1 MESFLGWIG
10 QIVEWFGLFIPR
22 RIIVKATDE
31 LVKYKWDGS
40 VEKNGSGLR
49 WYWPIATEV
58 AEITVIRQ
66 PLDIQPT
73 FFTTKDNISC
83 MVDCV
88 VMFEIT
94 DSITFLTKNYD
105 GFDAISESINAV
117 LCKKLRAMTFTEI
130 QESENIDQELTE
142 YVSIDVESFGIEIE
156 YIRLQNFTKTR
167 TLSFVGGKRPTV

>member
-22 RIIVKATDE
+22 RVIVKITDE
-31 LVKYKWDGS
+31 LIKYKRDGS
-40 VEKNGSGLR
+40 VAKEDPGLR
-49 WYWPIATEV
+49 WYLPFTTEV
-58 AEITVIRQ
+58 VEITVVRQ

-88 VMFEIT
+88 VMYEII

-105 GFDAISESINAV
+105 GFDSISECINAV
-117 LCKKLRAMTFTEI
+117 LCKKLRAMTFKEI
-130 QESENIDQELTE
+130 QESETIDQELTE
-142 YVSIDVESFGIEIE
+142 CASIDVESFGIEIE
-156 YIRLQNFTKTR
+156 YVRLQNFTKTY
-167 TLSFVGGKRPTV
+167 TLSFVGTNKPTI